1 MNKSLLTERIF
12 LLLFSLS
19 IIGSRLFVFYFYK
32 DLNLENEW
40 ANLFHNLQISG
51 VIGFNVILDDNTVI
65 QKFAEAGDKV
75 LPSVWMPPF
84 YLFFLHTVN
93 FITGNIFQLTNSMII
108 IQILLN
114 LLSIYIFFQIVRKF
128 LNRKVTLY
136 LTVIYAFF
144 PALIFSSVQIS
155 SVSIQIFLIL
165 CFLYFIPDN
174 FSQKRK
180 YSLIIFSIFSGMLIL
195 TRGEFFIFYIFTLFY
210 FFIFKDQKIKNLISS
225 IIITLLVLSPYL
237 YRNYKNFNTVV
248 LTKSFGYNL
257 LKGNNKNFKVE
268 GDVSIINQIRE
279 NIDIQANNYFE
290 IKIDNI
296 YKDEAIKYI
305 KENPLT
311 FVKNY
316 FKKFFSFLII
326 DINSSNNNYYHLVHV
341 VPKLIISILAL
352 ISALIGL
359 KRKSFFQYLSLYYF
373 FNILLFSF
381 FFILPR
387 YSVILIP
394 IQLILIGLAFKV
406 VRKE

>member
-1 MNKSLLTERIF
+1 M
-12 LLLFSLS
+12 
-19 IIGSRLFVFYFYK
+19 
-32 DLNLENEW
+32 
-40 ANLFHNLQISG
+40 
-51 VIGFNVILDDNTVI
+51 
-65 QKFAEAGDKV
+65 
-75 LPSVWMPPF
+75 
-84 YLFFLHTVN
+84 
-93 FITGNIFQLTNSMII
+93 
-108 IQILLN
+108 
-114 LLSIYIFFQIVRKF
+114 
-128 LNRKVTLY
+128 
-136 LTVIYAFF
+136 
-144 PALIFSSVQIS
+144 
-155 SVSIQIFLIL
+155 
-165 CFLYFIPDN
+165 
-174 FSQKRK
+174 
-180 YSLIIFSIFSGMLIL
+180 
-195 TRGEFFIFYIFTLFY
+195 
-210 FFIFKDQKIKNLISS
+210 ISS